1 MAKTV
6 KVDKRAF
13 RAEVSRLASMAN
25 KRIQRLE
32 NAGLE
37 SSPAY
42 KKWISEGGEKFGVRG
57 KDFNQVQ
64 AELAR
69 LRRFID
75 AETST
80 IRGVNK
86 VLKEM
91 AANTGLKYENL
102 EELRS
107 KSEKFFEL
115 SSKVEQYLRTVDDIA
130 SAIGYQ
136 KIWESINEYIK
147 DAEIDL
153 GDSEMNID
161 DLTAKVVE
169 IIKVKEDG
177 GTIFNDTGNKWILF
191 K

>member
-1 MAKTV
+1 MGKTV

-13 RAEVSRLASMAN
+13 RSEVSRLASMAN
-25 KRIQRLE
+25 KRLARLE

-42 KKWISEGGEKFGVRG
+42 KKWVSEGGEKFGVRG

-69 LRRFID
+69 LRRFVD

-86 VLKEM
+86 VLREM

-136 KIWESINEYIK
+136 KIWESINQYIK

-153 GDSEMNID
+153 SDSEMNID
-161 DLTAKVVE
+161 ELTAKVVE

-177 GTIFNDTGNKWILF
+177 GTIFNDSNNKWILF